1 LIAASVL
8 IAALVAA
15 PPQTTV
21 ILVRHAEKAAEPKND
36 PVLSDAGTAR
46 ARALAVALHDAG
58 VQAILTT
65 VKQRTRMTA
74 QPLADALG
82 VKPEIV
88 DENVAE
94 AIRQRHAGQVVLVV
108 GHSNTVPEIVK
119 ALGARAPPAICDEEY
134 DRLFVV
140 SLDGATARLVQA
152 RYGAATPPG
161 PDCGAMMH

>member
-1 LIAASVL
+1 MVTASL
-8 IAALVAA
+8 LFAALVAA
-15 PPQTTV
+15 PTHTTV
-21 ILVRHAEKAAEPKND
+21 ILVRHAEKAAAPKDD
-36 PVLSDAGTAR
+36 PVLSDAGMAR
-46 ARALAVALHDAG
+46 ARALAVALRDAG

-65 VKQRTRMTA
+65 HFQRTRMTA

-82 VKPEIV
+82 VKPEIA

-108 GHSNTVPEIVK
+108 GHSNTVPEIIK

-140 SLDGATARLVQA
+140 TLDAAARVVQA

-161 PDCGAMMH
+161 PNCQAMMR